1 MLSVVLLAF
10 TSCKPKQ
17 EEMTFTFAEKEITA
31 NSVNVTV
38 TPSDLERNYFL
49 GILPSTDVENK
60 DDAQIISEGSETFQ
74 KCIGEKSYGLDN
86 LQPETDYVAL
96 AFAYN
101 DAEKVARYTMRTLE
115 APQDSV
121 PEEPEEPEKPEDPE
135 TPIVPVPIVKL
146 MADKTEIYNDGN
158 DKVVFTVSVNE
169 DVVTEGY
176 QIINVK
182 DSTAVTNNTF
192 SSTEVGVY
200 TFVAIYNKVSS
211 TPVEIKVSQEPAP
224 VVKLVADKTEIY
236 NNGKDKVTFTVS
248 VDDVVLTE
256 GYQLLNAK
264 DSTAVVD
271 NVFTATELGTYTFVA
286 IYNKVASN
294 TVEVQVLQK
303 PDPVVKLVADK
314 SVIKSSGVD
323 VVTFTVMVDGEDL
336 TSESVIFNNT
346 ANADLDGNTFSSDKI
361 GTYVF
366 SATYEGFKSED
377 VTITVKEARVYSP
390 GDLYDEDGV
399 KGVVFYVDETGT
411 SGYIMSMDEAY
422 LEWST
427 ENVWVNCLSGRGDW
441 NTEDMLK
448 LGADKYPAAKWCADH
463 GEGWYMPSY
472 NEMNLM
478 WDAISNGKRDFDDEF
493 VKLYND
499 KLDDPVVEDYYWTS
513 NETSEDMAEFVAFI
527 EKSVVCMDPWKS
539 VKLNV
544 RAVHKF

>member
-96 AFAYN
+96 AFACN

-211 TPVEIKVSQEPAP
+211 TLVEIKVSQEPAP

-314 SVIKSSGVD
+314 SVIKNSGVD